1 MKFMTEIMADAVVI
15 LCEKSQDL
23 RIQTAGGD
31 LFDRAVLVH
40 NTQNIVSAYTDR
52 FMHRNAADD
61 VEQRFTAAFERYRN
75 EFNVDEQKSGED
87 SIRESFI
94 RRYSEP
100 IADYL
105 LTQFGRD
112 SAHIS
117 ALMWLISEKLDE
129 TVELNNLASSS
140 GFVGTVGVIFFIL
153 LGVIWFARSNN
164 TYISNITAGYLAL
177 GLFILFIAAMGFD
190 AFRFSLSPSSATP
203 KILENLDKDELV
215 KTVRNAIL
223 DDIEVRFPRANTE
236 DFSNSTSFSA
246 AVARAGLTTSA
257 SETSPAQFLASC
269 FNIEEIHRLFQE
281 NHHLPTEIVRII
293 LALALPEHFWTALYS
308 IVAPIQNH
316 HNLEFTIDIG
326 VREARDGE
334 NKEDKEEEEEEEEP
348 ESDSDGDNDP
358 DEKKSELSDDDISA
372 TPKDPKKK
380 KND

>member
-1 MKFMTEIMADAVVI
+1 MTFLTEIMADAMAIVY
-15 LCEKSQDL
+15 EKSQDF

-31 LFDRAVLVH
+31 LFDRAILVR
-40 NTQNIVSAYTDR
+40 NTQSIVSAYTDR
-52 FMHRNAADD
+52 LIHQNASDNI
-61 VEQRFTAAFERYRN
+61 EQRFAAAFERYRN
-75 EFNVDEQKSGED
+75 EFNAEEQKTEED

-94 RRYSEP
+94 RIYSEP

-105 LTQFGRD
+105 LTQLGGD
-112 SAHIS
+112 SAEIS
-117 ALMWLISEKLDE
+117 KLAKLIRQQTNTTAKLNKLAAPDFEVEIVAVIVYGTVFLLVSGQIQDKNSMKGVALLFAILFLFLIIATGNLYSYFPKWRTEAILKKLDKE
-129 TVELNNLASSS
+129 DSIKPVKN
-140 GFVGTVGVIFFIL
+140 
-153 LGVIWFARSNN
+153 
-164 TYISNITAGYLAL
+164 
-177 GLFILFIAAMGFD
+177 
-190 AFRFSLSPSSATP
+190 
-203 KILENLDKDELV
+203 KILDN
-215 KTVRNAIL
+215 
-223 DDIEVRFPRANTE
+223 IEVRFPRANTE

-246 AVARAGLTTSA
+246 AVARASLTTSTL
-257 SETSPAQFLASC
+257 ETSPAQFLASC

-308 IVAPIQNH
+308 IIAPIQNH

-334 NKEDKEEEEEEEEP
+334 NKEDKEEEEEEP

-358 DEKKSELSDDDISA
+358 DEKKSELSDDDMSA